1 MHTYIYIYIYTHV
14 YIYIYMYT
22 HIIESERYMYI
33 LSLRGVALRVAVGE
47 ALDVE
52 LQS

>member
-14 YIYIYMYT
+14 YIYIYT